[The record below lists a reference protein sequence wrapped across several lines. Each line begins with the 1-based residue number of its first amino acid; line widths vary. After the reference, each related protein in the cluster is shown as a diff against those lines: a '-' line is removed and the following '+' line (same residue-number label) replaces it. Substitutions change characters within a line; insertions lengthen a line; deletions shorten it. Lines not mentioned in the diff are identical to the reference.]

1 MEKDHPVG
9 VALSGGG
16 HRATLFGL
24 GALLALVDL
33 RINRRTT
40 QIASV
45 SGGSIANAFVALRCR
60 FEEMTTETFDPIV
73 QELATTVVNRG
84 LMTERWIWGFVA
96 IAALAPVM
104 AVALVLW
111 HGHLPKPWV
120 TVPALIVVWAAL
132 ILLRGLLVERL
143 LDARYFHS
151 FRRVC
156 LSDLQSKEV
165 EHVICCTELTK
176 PSPLYVSSWSQGRI
190 YMRDLDIPTGH
201 KLGIVWRAPNLPLA
215 VAVRASAGFPGIPP
229 RRVPLD
235 RFERVAKKRLTF
247 GGAVKPE
254 SVRASPSPTV
264 FLSDGGVWNNLATQ
278 VRLEDN
284 FFRTGEPGETPTVL
298 FVVNASSTLGP
309 QRPGRFYVPGWAEFK
324 ALVRIVN
331 VQNLN
336 TVSPRVEALRSA
348 SERNW
353 TEDRRATGSEPLT
366 IQVDISSSPG
376 DQLRNWTRPFVNRP
390 KTLFS
395 RLEWNWA
402 RDLVDSLEEIL
413 GGEESEG
420 EGELIL
426 KRVKDALARRPDPR
440 TDEELR
446 RIEDL
451 QGWQGFSDL
460 CSLAGGKLEDVPT
473 TLGRIPRETA
483 KALIA
488 RGYLNTLAGAYVF
501 GVTDDLSLSLL
512 SRERLDW
519 LTGRLRNVTDR
530 SRR

>member
-176 PSPLYVSSWSQGRI
+176 PSP
-190 YMRDLDIPTGH
+190 
-201 KLGIVWRAPNLPLA
+201 
-215 VAVRASAGFPGIPP
+215 
-229 RRVPLD
+229 
-235 RFERVAKKRLTF
+235 
-247 GGAVKPE
+247 
-254 SVRASPSPTV
+254 
-264 FLSDGGVWNNLATQ
+264 
-278 VRLEDN
+278 
-284 FFRTGEPGETPTVL
+284 
-298 FVVNASSTLGP
+298 STCP
-309 QRPGRFYVPGWAEFK
+309 PGRKGASTCATSTFLPVTSWVLSGEH
-324 ALVRIVN
+324 RIFPS
-331 VQNLN
+331 Q
-336 TVSPRVEALRSA
+336 
-348 SERNW
+348 
-353 TEDRRATGSEPLT
+353 
-366 IQVDISSSPG
+366 
-376 DQLRNWTRPFVNRP
+376 
-390 KTLFS
+390 S
-395 RLEWNWA
+395 R
-402 RDLVDSLEEIL
+402 
-413 GGEESEG
+413 
-420 EGELIL
+420 
-426 KRVKDALARRPDPR
+426 
-440 TDEELR
+440 
-446 RIEDL
+446 
-451 QGWQGFSDL
+451 
-460 CSLAGGKLEDVPT
+460 
-473 TLGRIPRETA
+473 
-483 KALIA
+483 
-488 RGYLNTLAGAYVF
+488 
-501 GVTDDLSLSLL
+501 
-512 SRERLDW
+512 
-519 LTGRLRNVTDR
+519 
-530 SRR
+530 

>member
-1 MEKDHPVG
+1 
-9 VALSGGG
+9 
-16 HRATLFGL
+16 
-24 GALLALVDL
+24 
-33 RINRRTT
+33 
-40 QIASV
+40 
-45 SGGSIANAFVALRCR
+45 
-60 FEEMTTETFDPIV
+60 
-73 QELATTVVNRG
+73 
-84 LMTERWIWGFVA
+84 
-96 IAALAPVM
+96 
-104 AVALVLW
+104 
-111 HGHLPKPWV
+111 
-120 TVPALIVVWAAL
+120 
-132 ILLRGLLVERL
+132 
-143 LDARYFHS
+143 
-151 FRRVC
+151 
-156 LSDLQSKEV
+156 
-165 EHVICCTELTK
+165 
-176 PSPLYVSSWSQGRI
+176 
-190 YMRDLDIPTGH
+190 
-201 KLGIVWRAPNLPLA
+201 
-215 VAVRASAGFPGIPP
+215 
-229 RRVPLD
+229 VPLD

-298 FVVNASSTLGP
+298 FVVNASGRLGP